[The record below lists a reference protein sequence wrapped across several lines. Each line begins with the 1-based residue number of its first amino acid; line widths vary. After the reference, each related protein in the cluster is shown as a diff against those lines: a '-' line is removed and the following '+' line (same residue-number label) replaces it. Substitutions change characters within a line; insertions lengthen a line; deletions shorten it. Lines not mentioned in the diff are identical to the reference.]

1 MELGNFSLSLAVADL
16 AASQA
21 FYAQLG
27 FEAVGGRVEEG
38 WLMLQNGDTRIGLFQ
53 GLFEA
58 NLITWNPKDVRAI
71 QARLQ
76 QAGIPIVASADHAGE
91 GPAHVIL
98 ADPDGNRILLDQ
110 LT

>member
-21 FYAQLG
+21 FYAELG
-27 FEAVGGRVEEG
+27 FKSVGGRVEEG
-38 WLMLQNGDTRIGLFQ
+38 WLMLRNGDTRIGLFQ

-71 QARLQ
+71 QTRLE
-76 QAGIPIVASADHAGE
+76 QAGIDIVAAADRAGS
-91 GPAHVIL
+91 GPAHVIV